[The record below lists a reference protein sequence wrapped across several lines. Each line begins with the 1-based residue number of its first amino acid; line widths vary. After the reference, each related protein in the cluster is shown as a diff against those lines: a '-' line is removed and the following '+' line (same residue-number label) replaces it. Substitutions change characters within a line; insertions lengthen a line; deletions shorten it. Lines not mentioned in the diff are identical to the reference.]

1 MNWKIPI
8 KLKDPVVAEEKRE
21 KVFFRRK
28 KPLEQIDNITVI
40 EKERDSVC
48 VFIHTKRAVYISSHV
63 YIDLGI
69 DLSQF
74 LLQTK

>member
-48 VFIHTKRAVYISSHV
+48 VCLYTQKEPYT
-63 YIDLGI
+63 
-69 DLSQF
+69 SQVMF
-74 LLQTK
+74 TLI